1 MLEFLFMSAC
11 AMSNPN
17 YEARLE
23 REISRPYHAPTRL
36 SLLLHFKIK

>member
-23 REISRPYHAPTRL
+23 REISCPYQVPTRL
-36 SLLLHFKIK
+36 SLLHHF